1 MELKH
6 LFSPIQIGP
15 MTVKNRIVLPSMGLM
30 YTHNGMMNDRFKH
43 FYYERAKGG
52 AGLLITGPYAVDKVG
67 GGPVLLGLDE
77 DKFVPEIKTFNE
89 TIHKYDGVKVAC
101 QLFHSGRYSLSFMT
115 GGQCVSASPI
125 PSKLTGETPREL
137 NVEEIKELVK
147 GYGAAAARAREAGFD
162 AVEILACTGYLI
174 TQFLSPITNIRE
186 DEYGGSLDNRM
197 RFALEIVASVRKGGG
212 DNMPI
217 IVRVAGHD
225 YMPGGHTNKEAILFC
240 KALEQAGIDAINVTG
255 GWHETS
261 VPQLTTAVPSGTFV
275 YLAQGIKQAVNIPVM
290 ASNRL
295 GDPILADRVIRENS
309 ADMVCM
315 GRPLIADPYLPNKA
329 KAGDFDDITCC
340 VGCNQVCFDNVMTGQ
355 PVSCMLNPLAGHE
368 GEKKISPAEIPR
380 KVVVVGGGPA
390 GMKTA
395 AIAAQRGHQVVLM
408 EAEAELGGQLW
419 LAAATP
425 NKAEFERIISTLIH
439 QVKTSGVRVKTGLE
453 ATLENIQAEE
463 PEVVIV
469 AAGAKPV
476 IPTIEGVDQPK
487 VKLAWDILLG
497 KEAVT
502 GRQVVVIG
510 GNATGCETALKVAQ
524 EGTLGAETLKF
535 LLYHQAEDPEALLE
549 MAIHGSKEVTVVDMM
564 PKMANNVAR
573 TVRWAFLS
581 DLEKHQIKMMP
592 KVNVLAITETG
603 VEIEHE
609 GKKETLPA
617 DTVILAT
624 GVKSCQD
631 LYKSLNGKNFELL
644 LIGDAKEPRK
654 ITDAIEEGLYT
665 ALDL

>member
-6 LFSPIQIGP
+6 LFSPIQLGP

-30 YTHNGMMNDRFKH
+30 YTQNGMMNDRFKH

-77 DKFVPEIKTFNE
+77 DIFIPEIKNFNE
-89 TIHKYDGVKVAC
+89 EIHKYDGVKVAC

-125 PSKLTGETPREL
+125 PSKLTGETPHEL
-137 NVEEIKELVK
+137 SVEEIKALVER
-147 GYGAAAARAREAGFD
+147 YGAAAVRAREAGFD
-162 AVEILACTGYLI
+162 AVEVLACTGYLI
-174 TQFLSPITNIRE
+174 TQFLSPITNVRE
-186 DEYGGSLDNRM
+186 DEYGGSMENRM
-197 RFALEIVASVRKGGG
+197 RFALEIVDSVRKGGG
-212 DNMPI
+212 DDMPI

-225 YMPGGHTNKEAILFC
+225 YMPGGHTNKEAVIFC
-240 KALEQAGIDAINVTG
+240 KALEKAGVDAINVTG
-255 GWHETS
+255 GWHETN
-261 VPQLTTAVPSGTFV
+261 VPQLTTAVPAGTFV
-275 YLAQGIKQAVNIPVM
+275 YLANGINQAVNIPVM

-295 GDPILADRVIRENS
+295 GDPVLADKVIRENN

-329 KAGDFDDITCC
+329 MAGNFDDITYC
-340 VGCNQVCFDNVMTGQ
+340 VGCNQVCFDNVFSGQ

-368 GEKKISPAEIPR
+368 GQKKITPTDNPR
-380 KVVVVGGGPA
+380 KIVVIGGGPA

-395 AIAAQRGHQVVLM
+395 VVAAQRGHQVVLM

-419 LAAATP
+419 LASATP
-425 NKAEFERIISTLIH
+425 SKAEFERIISTLIH
-439 QVKTSGVRVKTGLE
+439 QVKAAGVTVKTGTE
-453 ATLENIQAEE
+453 ATVENVQAEG
-463 PEVVIV
+463 PDVVVV
-469 AAGAKPV
+469 ATGAKPAV
-476 IPTIEGVDQPK
+476 PPIEGVEQPK
-487 VKLAWDILLG
+487 VKLAWDILRG
-497 KEAVT
+497 NESVA

-524 EGTLGAETLKF
+524 EGTLDAETVKF
-535 LLYHQAEDPEALLE
+535 LLYHQAEEPQALLE
-549 MAIHGSKEVTVVDMM
+549 MATRGHKEVTVVDLM
-564 PKMANNVAR
+564 PKLANNVAR

-581 DLEKHQIKMMP
+581 DLDKHHIKMMP
-592 KVNVLAITETG
+592 KVNVLAVTDTG

-624 GVKSCQD
+624 GVKSCQE

-654 ITDAIEEGLYT
+654 ITDAIKEGLYT
-665 ALDL
+665 AMDL